1 MAEFKLGRIR
11 FIWKGDW
18 TTATVYYKDDIVRN
32 GGNTFICIKGHT
44 APALFTTD
52 ESTQWNKISDGQDW
66 QGDWVYST
74 YYKVNDIVAYGG
86 YLYIAN
92 TGHTAAASDAL
103 GLEADQAK
111 WDTFAEGFNY
121 KTDWAINT
129 RYKINDLAKYGGTV
143 YTCITGHTSAA
154 TTALGLE
161 QDQSKW
167 QIFSEGFNWK
177 SSWSAAYRYRVNDI
191 VKYGG
196 IVYVCITGHTSNA
209 SAASGLEADQSKWQF
224 SNKGIEYLGNWT
236 SAVRYK
242 VNDIVKHGGG
252 IWICVTHHTS
262 QTYLTDDESK
272 WNQFVEGLEFEDS
285 WSGTVRYQSGD
296 FITYGGYSYVAVTNN
311 LGARPTSSP
320 ADWDLFTAG
329 FRFIGDWGDDSSNYE
344 YFTGDVVR
352 LGGYTYLCIK
362 DSSGHRPPN
371 ATYWQKLNS
380 GVAWKNAYANSTLY
394 DAGDSIR
401 QGTSSYICILAHTSN
416 TGVNDPAN
424 DSGGTYWN
432 QLAGG
437 PETDVLTTQGDL
449 LYYSGSGP
457 GRLAV
462 GKAGQVLT
470 VNAGG
475 TAPEWTYL
483 GKINNIFYVDGSG
496 GQDLP
501 ASNYGVTLAR
511 PWKTLRYATEQ
522 VEHGALREN
531 AGHLLKRNRNF
542 IAEEGLQWVRYNV
555 ANPTGIW
562 VGYTCDDEAKCR
574 RDIGY
579 ITDAIIWDV
588 THGGNKRSRDATMT
602 FFQANGN
609 LLASIADE
617 VAQTNA
623 AITFARDLMINSI
636 LANSAPATNYQSSM
650 SFTPAHS
657 QVIDANYTAE
667 TDTSALITSNIKIT
681 TDALT
686 AGVNTNVPKEA
697 IANNTIFTKT
707 GQFNEVLPI
716 IVPRE
721 TAIIGDELRSTKI
734 VAAGSLTAAADTPK
748 SLAAIVRLKALISNI
763 CTNTAVT
770 KTSGNAQNQVTS
782 KVAGSGAAGTA
793 ANGLLQQLNDYI
805 DYRVNGVSG
814 DSTVPV
820 TTGTNT
826 PNYDT
831 GYLFAQECIEANRT
845 FLKAETIAF
854 INATYPSYTY
864 SEAACNRDVDRYL
877 DAIIYD
883 IKYTGNYR
891 TLLAARYYSNSVSGS
906 ATEDMFYMRN
916 GTGLRNCS
924 ISGLAGALGS
934 ANAYGT
940 KRPTAGAFVSL
951 DPGFGVSDTRAH
963 IVTKSPYVQNVS
975 TFGTSCIGL
984 KVDGDLHNAG
994 YDSIVAN
1001 DFTQILSDGIGAW
1014 VTNLG
1019 RAELVSVFTYYNHI
1033 GYLAENGG
1041 KIRATNG
1048 NNSYGDFGSV
1058 AEGQDATEVAV
1069 TGTVD
1074 NRSTEATVSKV
1085 LTDGNNILTLE
1096 YSNAGVG
1103 YTAAGTTITPTGEGY
1118 GAAVNATVVAT
1129 TGGVYEVRLTD
1140 PASNLGGA
1148 GYKNA
1153 AGVAQSGNT
1162 TQIVISNTDVG
1173 INTTYIGM
1181 SIFLVA
1187 GVGAGQYGYIDTYNS
1202 GTKTATIK
1210 KHSDA
1215 SAGWDHV
1222 TGISPVAV
1230 LNDTTN
1236 YEIEPRVTFSG
1247 GGVSA
1252 YADIAKGRVKV
1263 ADGKITEVRL
1273 WDSGTGYSSAATFTL
1288 TDPNNTTDVPHI
1300 VRYGDGVLRQPTWT
1314 NRGTNMTTAAAT
1326 VVGDGYADRYQP
1338 GSFVRIKGLPS
1349 SPQAGANIAFAGIS
1363 GTWYKLV
1370 AVTAYTGSG
1379 PYSGLFQVSPA
1390 ISVTDAPEHG
1400 EATTATIRYSQV
1412 RLTGHDFLDIAT
1424 GDFADTN
1431 YPGVPGTAPN
1441 QTKETNDFGGGRVF
1455 YTSTDQDGNFRVGSL
1470 FSIEQSTG
1478 IATLNAD
1485 AFNISGLNQLQ
1496 LGAVA
1501 LGGSGATITEFSTDG
1516 TFTSNSDNIVPT
1528 QKAIKTYITSQ
1539 IGGGAGALNVNS
1551 ITAGVVQ
1558 ISGSTIT
1565 TTTNVAINT
1574 LQKVNFTKGVDGH
1587 PLAMNYYLNQ

>member
-1 MAEFKLGRIR
+1 MAEFKLGRIK
-11 FIWKGDW
+11 FVWKGDW
-18 TTATVYYKDDIVRN
+18 TTATIYYKDDIVRQ
-32 GGNTFICIKGHT
+32 GGNTYICIKGHT
-44 APALFTTD
+44 AAALFTTNQATYWD
-52 ESTQWNKISDGQDW
+52 KISDGQDW
-66 QGDWVYST
+66 KSDWVAGT
-74 YYKVNDIVAYGG
+74 YYKVNDVVAYGG

-92 TGHTAAASDAL
+92 TGHTAAATSTL
-103 GLEADQAK
+103 GLEADQSK

-121 KTDWAINT
+121 KTAWATST

-154 TTALGLE
+154 STALGLE

-177 SSWSAAYRYRVNDI
+177 SVWSPDYRYRVNDI

-196 IVYVCITGHTSNA
+196 IVYVCTTGHTSAATA
-209 SAASGLEADQSKWQF
+209 SLGLETDQSKWQF
-224 SNKGIEYLGNWT
+224 SNKGIEYLGDWT
-236 SAVRYK
+236 PTTRYK
-242 VNDIVKHGGG
+242 INDVVKHGGA
-252 IWICVTHHTS
+252 IWICVTYHSS

-285 WSGTVRYQSGD
+285 WSGTVRYQPGD

-352 LGGYTYLCIK
+352 LGGYTYLAIA
-362 DSSGHRPPN
+362 DSSGQRPPN
-371 ATYWQKLNS
+371 ANYWQKLNS
-380 GVAWKNAYANSTLY
+380 GVAWKNAHADATLY
-394 DAGDSIR
+394 DAGDAVR
-401 QGTSSYICILAHTSN
+401 QASSSYICVLAHTSN
-416 TGVNDPAN
+416 TGVTDPAN

-432 QLAGG
+432 LMSGG

-449 LYYSGSGP
+449 VYYSGSGP
-457 GRLAV
+457 ARLPV
-462 GKAGQVLT
+462 GAAGQVLT
-470 VNAGG
+470 VNAAS

-483 GKINNIFYVDGSG
+483 GKINNIFYVDTNI

-522 VEHGALREN
+522 VEIGALREN
-531 AGHLLKRNRNF
+531 STYLLKRNRNF
-542 IAEEGLQWVRYNV
+542 IAEEIVQWVKWNI
-555 ANPTGIW
+555 ANPSGIW
-562 VGYTCDDEAKCR
+562 ASFTLDSETACR
-574 RDIGY
+574 RDMGQI
-579 ITDAIIWDV
+579 IDALVWDIS
-588 THGGNKRSRDATMT
+588 HGGNKRTRDATNAY
-602 FFQANGN
+602 FQANGN
-609 LLASIADE
+609 LLTVVADE
-617 VAQTNA
+617 DDQTVA
-623 AITFARDLMINSI
+623 AINYGLTVIDRVLSN
-636 LANSAPATNYQSSM
+636 LAPATNYQTTN
-650 SFTPAHS
+650 SFSPAHV
-657 QVIDANYTAE
+657 QIIDATYTEE
-667 TDTSALITSNIKIT
+667 TDAQGIVTSLVGVIT
-681 TDALT
+681 TAIT
-686 AGVNTNVPKEA
+686 AGVNTNVPAERV
-697 IANNTIFTKT
+697 ANNSIFVKT
-707 GQFNEVLPI
+707 GQLNEVLPI

-734 VAAGSLTAAADTPK
+734 VAAGALTAAADTPK
-748 SLAAIVRLKALISNI
+748 SLAAIVRLQALISNI
-763 CTNTAVT
+763 CTNTGVT
-770 KTSGNAQNQVTS
+770 KTSGNALSQITTR
-782 KVAGSGAAGTA
+782 VAGSSAAGTA
-793 ANGLLQQLNDYI
+793 ASGLLQQLNDYI
-805 DYRVNGVSG
+805 DYRVNGISG

-826 PNYDT
+826 PSTDT
-831 GYLFAQECIEANRT
+831 GYLFAVECIEANRA
-845 FLKAETIAF
+845 FLKAEAIAF
-854 INATYPSYTY
+854 INATYPSYVY
-864 SEAACNRDVDRYL
+864 IEASCSRDVDRYL
-877 DAIIYD
+877 DAIIHD
-883 IKYTGNYR
+883 MIYTGNYK
-891 TLLAARYYSNSVSGS
+891 TLLHARYYSNSVSGS
-906 ATEDMFYMRN
+906 VTEDMFYMRN
-916 GTGLRNCS
+916 GSGLRNCS
-924 ISGLAGALGS
+924 ISGLAGTLGS
-934 ANAYGT
+934 ANSYGT

-951 DPGFGVSDTRAH
+951 DPGFGVSDTRSH
-963 IVTKSPYVQNVS
+963 IVSKSPYVQNVS
-975 TFGTSCIGL
+975 TFGSGCIGL

-1019 RAELVSVFTYYNHI
+1019 RAELVSVFTYYNHV

-1058 AEGQDATEVAV
+1058 AEGQDSTEVAI

-1074 NRSTEATVSKV
+1074 NRSTEATVTNV

-1103 YTAAGTTITPTGEGY
+1103 YTAGGTTITPTGEGY
-1118 GAAVNATVVAT
+1118 GAVINSAVVAT
-1129 TGGVYEVRLTD
+1129 TGGVYEVRLLNPSD
-1140 PASNLGGA
+1140 DLGGA
-1148 GYKNA
+1148 GYVSA
-1153 AGVAQSGNT
+1153 GGVAQAGNT
-1162 TQIVISNTDVG
+1162 TQITISNTDVG
-1173 INTTYIGM
+1173 LNTTYIGM
-1181 SIFLVA
+1181 SVFITA
-1187 GVGAGQYGYIDTYNS
+1187 GAGAGQYGTVATYNS
-1202 GTKTATIK
+1202 GSKVATIT
-1210 KHSDA
+1210 KHSDG

-1222 TGISPVAV
+1222 TGVSPVAV

-1236 YEIEPRVTFSG
+1236 YVIEPRVTFSG

-1252 YADIAKGRVKV
+1252 YADIAKGRVSI
-1263 ADGKITEVRL
+1263 ADGKITEVRI
-1273 WDSGTGYSSAATFTL
+1273 WDSGTGYSSAPTFTL
-1288 TDPNNTTDVPHI
+1288 TDPNNTDDAPHA

-1314 NRGTNMTTAAAT
+1314 NRGTSFTTAAAT
-1326 VVGDGYADRYQP
+1326 IVGDGYADRYQA
-1338 GSFVRIKGLPS
+1338 GNFVQISGLAS
-1349 SPQAGANIAFAGIS
+1349 TPQAGANIAFAGIS
-1363 GTWYKLV
+1363 GAWYKLV
-1370 AVTAYTGSG
+1370 AVTNLTGSG
-1379 PYSGLFQVSPA
+1379 PYAGLFQVSPV
-1390 ISVTDAPEHG
+1390 ISVTDAPEQG
-1400 EATTATIRYSQV
+1400 EVITATIRYSQV
-1412 RLTGHDFLDIAT
+1412 RLTGHDFLDIGT
-1424 GDFADTN
+1424 GDFATTN
-1431 YPGVPGTAPN
+1431 YPGTPAESPN
-1441 QTKETNDFGGGRVF
+1441 QVRETNDFGGGRVF
-1455 YTSTDQDGNFRVGSL
+1455 YTSTDQDGNFRVGTL

-1501 LGGSGATITEFSTDG
+1501 LGGTGATITEFSTDG

-1539 IGGGAGALNVNS
+1539 IGGGAGELNVNS
-1551 ITAGVVQ
+1551 ITAGVIQ